1 MKKTIK
7 MLGLFFITSAIFL
20 ACAQQAPEEKKD
32 TKKDGL
38 FPEGDTTIE
47 DTNFTIDGLA
57 DGKWTYKQVAEYSGG
72 NKNGDISVTEFV
84 FEKSGTTKTIKSG
97 YEYQKGTI
105 PAGAPQ
111 SEIDAA
117 IALGYSINGN
127 KYEYTKNWGSSDFAS
142 QTPRIE
148 RFYLYYWNNSYTN
161 IKPKTNAAK
170 TKYYSQ
176 RENEYRSTDSSGNTS
191 SGTVTYKEYLSK
203 SE

>member
-7 MLGLFFITSAIFL
+7 MLGLLLVAAVMFIS
-20 ACAQQAPEEKKD
+20 CAQQAPEEKKD

-72 NKNGDISVTEFV
+72 NNNGDIGVTEFV
-84 FEKSGTTKTIKSG
+84 FEKSGTTKVIKSG
-97 YEYQKGTI
+97 YQYQKGTI
-105 PAGAPQ
+105 PAGTSQ
-111 SEIDAA
+111 SVIDAA
-117 IALGYSINGN
+117 IAQGYSVNGN
-127 KYEYTKNWGSSDFAS
+127 KYEYTKNWGASDFTT

-148 RFYLYYWNNSYTN
+148 SFYLYYWNNSFTN

-170 TKYYSQ
+170 TKYYGT
-176 RENEYRSTDSSGNTS
+176 RENGYGSSSSTI
-191 SGTVTYKEYLSK
+191 SGTVRYKEYLCK